1 MCIVLV
7 HASCTTP
14 IPTQFAYAQCV
25 ILSCGA
31 VFYLH
36 QKIMP
41 GINMSLLTILEAS
54 KQFKV
59 GRTSIYKAIKRGDIT
74 PRLNAQ
80 NIQVIDAQDMVRV
93 FGGSVPKSVS
103 GNSTPV
109 VSGNNEELVRE
120 LREQIQ
126 DLKQD
131 KEFLKQEMASIRRDF
146 DDFKLMI
153 EYKSKSDI
161 SETGET
167 VSEQAGNS
175 FGVQEKQ
182 QREQV
187 ETDEKQHQKTEKKR
201 FGFLRRFLS
210 D

>member
-1 MCIVLV
+1 MQAVIPQYLHNSHTLNVS
-7 HASCTTP
+7 SCP
-14 IPTQFAYAQCV
+14 AELFV
-25 ILSCGA
+25 
-31 VFYLH
+31 YLH

-41 GINMSLLTILEAS
+41 GKNMSLLTILEAS

-153 EYKSKSDI
+153 EYKGKSDI

-201 FGFLRRFLS
+201 FGFLRRFLG

>member
-1 MCIVLV
+1 MQAVIPQYPHNSNTLNVS
-7 HASCTTP
+7 SCP
-14 IPTQFAYAQCV
+14 AELFV
-25 ILSCGA
+25 
-31 VFYLH
+31 YLH

-41 GINMSLLTILEAS
+41 GKNMSLLTILEAS

-153 EYKSKSDI
+153 EYKGKSDI

-201 FGFLRRFLS
+201 FGFLRRILGE
-210 D
+210 

>member
-1 MCIVLV
+1 MQAVIPQYLHNSHTLNVS
-7 HASCTTP
+7 SCP
-14 IPTQFAYAQCV
+14 AELFV
-25 ILSCGA
+25 
-31 VFYLH
+31 YLH

-41 GINMSLLTILEAS
+41 GKNMSLLTILEAS

-153 EYKSKSDI
+153 EYKGKSDL
-161 SETGET
+161 SETSET

-187 ETDEKQHQKTEKKR
+187 ETAEKQPQKTEKKR
-201 FGFLRRFLS
+201 FGFLRRLLG

>member
-1 MCIVLV
+1 MCHLVLR
-7 HASCTTP
+7 SCLFIYTKR
-14 IPTQFAYAQCV
+14 
-25 ILSCGA
+25 SCQEKICR
-31 VFYLH
+31 YLQSLKH
-36 QKIMP
+36 Q
-41 GINMSLLTILEAS
+41 NSS
-54 KQFKV
+54 KLV
-59 GRTSIYKAIKRGDIT
+59 GRVFIKQLNEGT
-74 PRLNAQ
+74 LLHVLNAQ

-153 EYKSKSDI
+153 EYKGKSDL

-187 ETDEKQHQKTEKKR
+187 ETDEKQPQKTEKKR
-201 FGFLRRFLS
+201 FGFLRRILG

>member
-1 MCIVLV
+1 MQAVIPQYLHNSHTLNVS
-7 HASCTTP
+7 SCP
-14 IPTQFAYAQCV
+14 AELFV
-25 ILSCGA
+25 
-31 VFYLH
+31 YLH

-41 GINMSLLTILEAS
+41 GKNMSLLTILEAS

-187 ETDEKQHQKTEKKR
+187 ETDEKQPQKTEKKR
-201 FGFLRRFLS
+201 FGFLRRILG

>member
-1 MCIVLV
+1 MCIVIL
-7 HASCTTP
+7 HASCNTP

-25 ILSCGA
+25 IWSCGA
-31 VFYLH
+31 VYLH

-41 GINMSLLTILEAS
+41 GKNMSLLTILEAS

-103 GNSTPV
+103 GN
-109 VSGNNEELVRE
+109 NEELVRE

-153 EYKSKSDI
+153 EYKGKSDQ
-161 SETGET
+161 SETSET
-167 VSEQAGNS
+167 VSEQVGNS
-175 FGVQEKQ
+175 FGVQEK
-182 QREQV
+182 
-187 ETDEKQHQKTEKKR
+187 
-201 FGFLRRFLS
+201 
-210 D
+210 

>member
-1 MCIVLV
+1 MQAVIPQYLHNSHTLNVS
-7 HASCTTP
+7 SCP
-14 IPTQFAYAQCV
+14 AELFV
-25 ILSCGA
+25 
-31 VFYLH
+31 YLH

-41 GINMSLLTILEAS
+41 GKNMSLLTILEAS

-131 KEFLKQEMASIRRDF
+131 KEFLTQEMASIRRDF

>member
-1 MCIVLV
+1 MQAVIPQYLHNSHTLNVS
-7 HASCTTP
+7 SCP
-14 IPTQFAYAQCV
+14 AELFV
-25 ILSCGA
+25 
-31 VFYLH
+31 YLH

-41 GINMSLLTILEAS
+41 GKNMSLLTILEAS

-153 EYKSKSDI
+153 EYKGKSDI

-187 ETDEKQHQKTEKKR
+187 ETAEKQPPKTEKKR

>member
-1 MCIVLV
+1 MQAVIPQYLHNSHTLNVS
-7 HASCTTP
+7 SCP
-14 IPTQFAYAQCV
+14 AELFV
-25 ILSCGA
+25 
-31 VFYLH
+31 YLH
-36 QKIMP
+36 QQIMP
-41 GINMSLLTILEAS
+41 GKNMSLLTILEAS

-153 EYKSKSDI
+153 EYKGKLDI

-187 ETDEKQHQKTEKKR
+187 ETAEKQPQKTEKKR
-201 FGFLRRFLS
+201 FGFLRRILG

>member
-1 MCIVLV
+1 MQAVIPQYLHNSHSLNVS
-7 HASCTTP
+7 SCP
-14 IPTQFAYAQCV
+14 AELFV
-25 ILSCGA
+25 
-31 VFYLH
+31 YLH

-41 GINMSLLTILEAS
+41 GKNMSLLTILEAS

-187 ETDEKQHQKTEKKR
+187 ETAEKQPQKTEKKR
-201 FGFLRRFLS
+201 FGFLRKLLG

>member
-1 MCIVLV
+1 MQAVLLQYLHNSHTLNV
-7 HASCTTP
+7 SSCP
-14 IPTQFAYAQCV
+14 AELFV
-25 ILSCGA
+25 
-31 VFYLH
+31 YLH

-41 GINMSLLTILEAS
+41 GKNMSLLTILEAS
-54 KQFKV
+54 KQFKF

-74 PRLNAQ
+74 PRMNTQ

-103 GNSTPV
+103 GNSKPV
-109 VSGNNEELVRE
+109 VSGNNEELIRE

-146 DDFKLMI
+146 NDFKLMI
-153 EYKSKSDI
+153 EYKGKSDLSEI
-161 SETGET
+161 SET
-167 VSEQAGNS
+167 VSEQARNS

-182 QREQV
+182 QSEQV
-187 ETDEKQHQKTEKKR
+187 ETGGKQTLNTEKKR
-201 FGFLRRFLS
+201 FGFLRKLLGE
-210 D
+210 

>member
-1 MCIVLV
+1 
-7 HASCTTP
+7 
-14 IPTQFAYAQCV
+14 
-25 ILSCGA
+25 
-31 VFYLH
+31 
-36 QKIMP
+36 MP
-41 GINMSLLTILEAS
+41 GKNMSLLTILEAS

-109 VSGNNEELVRE
+109 VSGNSEELVRE

-131 KEFLKQEMASIRRDF
+131 KEFLKQEISSVRRDF

-153 EYKSKSDI
+153 EYKGETDLL
-161 SETGET
+161 ETGET
-167 VSEQAGNS
+167 VSEQAGNG
-175 FGVQEKQ
+175 FGVQKKQ
-182 QREQV
+182 HREQV
-187 ETDEKQHQKTEKKR
+187 ETDEKHTQKTEKKR
-201 FGFLRRFLS
+201 FGLLRRLLG

>member
-1 MCIVLV
+1 
-7 HASCTTP
+7 
-14 IPTQFAYAQCV
+14 
-25 ILSCGA
+25 
-31 VFYLH
+31 
-36 QKIMP
+36 
-41 GINMSLLTILEAS
+41 MSLLTILEAS
-54 KQFKV
+54 KQFNI
-59 GRTSIYKAIKRGDIT
+59 GRTAIYKAIKKGEIT
-74 PRLNAQ
+74 PRLSDTGVQ
-80 NIQVIDAQDMVRV
+80 LIDPQDMVRI
-93 FGGSVPKSVS
+93 FGKAKQKSVS
-103 GNSTPV
+103 NHSTQH
-109 VSGNNEELVRE
+109 VSINNDELVRE

-153 EYKSKSDI
+153 EYKGKSDI

>member
-1 MCIVLV
+1 MQAVLPQYLHNSHTLNV
-7 HASCTTP
+7 SSCP
-14 IPTQFAYAQCV
+14 AELFV
-25 ILSCGA
+25 
-31 VFYLH
+31 YLH

-41 GINMSLLTILEAS
+41 GKNMSLLTILEAS

-74 PRLNAQ
+74 PRLNPQ

-109 VSGNNEELVRE
+109 VSGNSEELVRE

-153 EYKSKSDI
+153 EYKGKSDLL
-161 SETGET
+161 ETGET

-187 ETDEKQHQKTEKKR
+187 ETYEKQSQKTEKKR
-201 FGFLRRFLS
+201 FGFLRRLLG

>member
-1 MCIVLV
+1 MQAVLPQYLYNLHTLNV
-7 HASCTTP
+7 SSCP
-14 IPTQFAYAQCV
+14 AELFV
-25 ILSCGA
+25 
-31 VFYLH
+31 YLH

-41 GINMSLLTILEAS
+41 GKNMSLLTILEAS

-153 EYKSKSDI
+153 EYKGKSDQ

-187 ETDEKQHQKTEKKR
+187 ETDEKQPQKTEKKR

>member
-1 MCIVLV
+1 MQAVIPQYLHNSHTLNVS
-7 HASCTTP
+7 SCP
-14 IPTQFAYAQCV
+14 AELFV
-25 ILSCGA
+25 
-31 VFYLH
+31 YLH

-41 GINMSLLTILEAS
+41 GKNMSLLTILEAS

-153 EYKSKSDI
+153 EYKGKSDQ
-161 SETGET
+161 SETSET

-187 ETDEKQHQKTEKKR
+187 ETAEKQPQKTEKKR
-201 FGFLRRFLS
+201 FGFLRRFLG

>member
-1 MCIVLV
+1 MQAVIPQYLHNSHTLNVS
-7 HASCTTP
+7 SCP
-14 IPTQFAYAQCV
+14 AELFV
-25 ILSCGA
+25 
-31 VFYLH
+31 YLH

-41 GINMSLLTILEAS
+41 GKNMSLLTILEAS

-153 EYKSKSDI
+153 EYKGKSDL
-161 SETGET
+161 SETSET

-201 FGFLRRFLS
+201 FGFLRRILG

>member
-31 VFYLH
+31 VYLH

-41 GINMSLLTILEAS
+41 GKNMSLLTILEAS

-153 EYKSKSDI
+153 EYKGKSDLL
-161 SETGET
+161 ETGET
-167 VSEQAGNS
+167 VLEQAGNS

-187 ETDEKQHQKTEKKR
+187 ETDEKQPQKTEKKR
-201 FGFLRRFLS
+201 FGFLRRILG

>member
-1 MCIVLV
+1 MQAVIPQYLHNSHTLNVS
-7 HASCTTP
+7 SCP
-14 IPTQFAYAQCV
+14 AELFV
-25 ILSCGA
+25 
-31 VFYLH
+31 YLH

-41 GINMSLLTILEAS
+41 GKNMSLLTILEAS

-109 VSGNNEELVRE
+109 VSGNSEELVRE

-131 KEFLKQEMASIRRDF
+131 KEFLKQEMASVRRDF

-153 EYKSKSDI
+153 EYKGKSDY
-161 SETGET
+161 SETSET
-167 VSEQAGNS
+167 VSEQARNS

-187 ETDEKQHQKTEKKR
+187 ETAEKQHQKTEKKR
-201 FGFLRRFLS
+201 FGFFKRLLGE
-210 D
+210 

>member
-1 MCIVLV
+1 MQAVIPQYLHNSHTLNVS
-7 HASCTTP
+7 SCP
-14 IPTQFAYAQCV
+14 AELFV
-25 ILSCGA
+25 
-31 VFYLH
+31 YLH

-41 GINMSLLTILEAS
+41 GKNMSLLTILEAS

-153 EYKSKSDI
+153 EYKGKSEQ
-161 SETGET
+161 SETSET

-187 ETDEKQHQKTEKKR
+187 ETAEKQPQKTEKKR
-201 FGFLRRFLS
+201 FGFLRRILG

>member
-1 MCIVLV
+1 
-7 HASCTTP
+7 
-14 IPTQFAYAQCV
+14 
-25 ILSCGA
+25 
-31 VFYLH
+31 
-36 QKIMP
+36 MP
-41 GINMSLLTILEAS
+41 GKNMSLLTILEAS

-103 GNSTPV
+103 GNSTQV

-153 EYKSKSDI
+153 EYKGKSDL

-187 ETDEKQHQKTEKKR
+187 ETDEKQPQKTEKKR
-201 FGFLRRFLS
+201 FGFLRRFLG

>member
-1 MCIVLV
+1 
-7 HASCTTP
+7 
-14 IPTQFAYAQCV
+14 
-25 ILSCGA
+25 
-31 VFYLH
+31 
-36 QKIMP
+36 
-41 GINMSLLTILEAS
+41 MSLLTILEAS

-109 VSGNNEELVRE
+109 VSGNSEELVRE

-146 DDFKLMI
+146 DDFKLLI
-153 EYKSKSDI
+153 EHKPNTDI
-161 SETGET
+161 GKTAET
-167 VSEQAGNS
+167 VLKQQESS
-175 FGVQEKQ
+175 FGEQKKQEEKHQ
-182 QREQV
+182 ETAVINPV
-187 ETDEKQHQKTEKKR
+187 ETPKKPA
-201 FGFLRRFLS
+201 GFLSRLFKLK
-210 D
+210 

>member
-1 MCIVLV
+1 
-7 HASCTTP
+7 
-14 IPTQFAYAQCV
+14 
-25 ILSCGA
+25 
-31 VFYLH
+31 
-36 QKIMP
+36 
-41 GINMSLLTILEAS
+41 MSLLTILEAS

-109 VSGNNEELVRE
+109 VSGNSEELVRE

-153 EYKSKSDI
+153 EYKGKSDLL
-161 SETGET
+161 ET

-187 ETDEKQHQKTEKKR
+187 ETDEKQPLKTEKKR
-201 FGFLRRFLS
+201 FGLLRRLLG

>member
-1 MCIVLV
+1 MQAVIPQYPHNSHTLNVS
-7 HASCTTP
+7 SCP
-14 IPTQFAYAQCV
+14 AELFV
-25 ILSCGA
+25 
-31 VFYLH
+31 YLH

-41 GINMSLLTILEAS
+41 GKNMSLLTILEAS

-153 EYKSKSDI
+153 EYKGKSDL

-187 ETDEKQHQKTEKKR
+187 ETAGKQPQKTEKKR
-201 FGFLRRFLS
+201 FGFLRRLLS

>member
-1 MCIVLV
+1 MQAVIPQYLHNSHTLNVS
-7 HASCTTP
+7 SCP
-14 IPTQFAYAQCV
+14 AELFV
-25 ILSCGA
+25 
-31 VFYLH
+31 YLH

-41 GINMSLLTILEAS
+41 GKNMSLLTILEAS

-187 ETDEKQHQKTEKKR
+187 ETAEKQPQKTEKKR

>member
-1 MCIVLV
+1 MQAVIPQYLHNSHSLNVS
-7 HASCTTP
+7 SCP
-14 IPTQFAYAQCV
+14 AELFV
-25 ILSCGA
+25 
-31 VFYLH
+31 YLH

-41 GINMSLLTILEAS
+41 GKNMSLLTILEAS

-120 LREQIQ
+120 LREKIQ

-153 EYKSKSDI
+153 EYKGKSDQ
-161 SETGET
+161 SETSET

-187 ETDEKQHQKTEKKR
+187 ETDEKQPQKTEKKR
-201 FGFLRRFLS
+201 FGFLRRILG

>member
-1 MCIVLV
+1 MQAVIPQYLHNSHTLNVS
-7 HASCTTP
+7 SCP
-14 IPTQFAYAQCV
+14 AELFV
-25 ILSCGA
+25 
-31 VFYLH
+31 YLH

-41 GINMSLLTILEAS
+41 GKNMSLLTILEAS

-153 EYKSKSDI
+153 EYKGKLDL

-182 QREQV
+182 LREQV
-187 ETDEKQHQKTEKKR
+187 ETDEKQPQKTEKKR
-201 FGFLRRFLS
+201 FGFLRRLLG

>member
-1 MCIVLV
+1 MQAVIPQYLHNSHTLNVS
-7 HASCTTP
+7 SCP
-14 IPTQFAYAQCV
+14 AELFV
-25 ILSCGA
+25 
-31 VFYLH
+31 YLH

-41 GINMSLLTILEAS
+41 GKNMSLLTILEAS

-153 EYKSKSDI
+153 EYKGKSDQL
-161 SETGET
+161 ETSET

-187 ETDEKQHQKTEKKR
+187 ETAEKQPQKTEKKR
-201 FGFLRRFLS
+201 FGFLRKLLG

>member
-1 MCIVLV
+1 MQAVIPQYLHNSHSLNVS
-7 HASCTTP
+7 SCP
-14 IPTQFAYAQCV
+14 AELFV
-25 ILSCGA
+25 
-31 VFYLH
+31 YLH

-41 GINMSLLTILEAS
+41 GKNMSLLTILEAS

-153 EYKSKSDI
+153 EYKGKSDQ
-161 SETGET
+161 SETSET

-187 ETDEKQHQKTEKKR
+187 ETDEKQPLKTEKKR
-201 FGFLRRFLS
+201 FGLLRRLLG

>member
-1 MCIVLV
+1 MQAVIPQYLHNSDTLNVS
-7 HASCTTP
+7 SCP
-14 IPTQFAYAQCV
+14 AELFV
-25 ILSCGA
+25 
-31 VFYLH
+31 YLH

-41 GINMSLLTILEAS
+41 GKNMSLLTILEAS

>member
-1 MCIVLV
+1 MQAVIPQYLHNSHTLNVSSCPAELFV
-7 HASCTTP
+7 H
-14 IPTQFAYAQCV
+14 
-25 ILSCGA
+25 
-31 VFYLH
+31 LH

-41 GINMSLLTILEAS
+41 GKNMSLLTILEAS

-153 EYKSKSDI
+153 EYKGKSDQ
-161 SETGET
+161 SETSET
-167 VSEQAGNS
+167 VSKQAGNS

-182 QREQV
+182 QMEQV
-187 ETDEKQHQKTEKKR
+187 ETDEKQPQKTEKKR
-201 FGFLRRFLS
+201 FGFLRKLLG

>member
-1 MCIVLV
+1 MQAVIPQYLHNSHTLNVS
-7 HASCTTP
+7 SCP
-14 IPTQFAYAQCV
+14 AELFV
-25 ILSCGA
+25 
-31 VFYLH
+31 YLH

-41 GINMSLLTILEAS
+41 GKNMSLLTILEAS

-109 VSGNNEELVRE
+109 VSGYSEELVRE

-153 EYKSKSDI
+153 EYKGKSDQ
-161 SETGET
+161 SETSET
-167 VSEQAGNS
+167 VSEQVGNS

-187 ETDEKQHQKTEKKR
+187 ETAEKQPQKTEKKR
-201 FGFLRRFLS
+201 FGFLSRFLG

>member
-1 MCIVLV
+1 MQAVIPQYLHNSHTLNVS
-7 HASCTTP
+7 SCP
-14 IPTQFAYAQCV
+14 AELFV
-25 ILSCGA
+25 
-31 VFYLH
+31 YLH

-41 GINMSLLTILEAS
+41 GKNMSLLTILEAS

-109 VSGNNEELVRE
+109 VSGNSEELVRE

-126 DLKQD
+126 DLRQD

-153 EYKSKSDI
+153 EYKGKSDI
-161 SETGET
+161 SETAET

-175 FGVQEKQ
+175 FGVQQKQ
-182 QREQV
+182 QREQA
-187 ETDEKQHQKTEKKR
+187 ETAEKHPPKTEKKR
-201 FGFLRRFLS
+201 FGFLRKLLG

>member
-1 MCIVLV
+1 MQAVIPQYLHNSHTLKVS
-7 HASCTTP
+7 SCP
-14 IPTQFAYAQCV
+14 AELFV
-25 ILSCGA
+25 
-31 VFYLH
+31 YLH

-41 GINMSLLTILEAS
+41 GKNMSLLTILEAS

-153 EYKSKSDI
+153 EYKGKSDQ
-161 SETGET
+161 SETSET
-167 VSEQAGNS
+167 VSEQVGNS

-187 ETDEKQHQKTEKKR
+187 ETTEKQLQKTEKKR
-201 FGFLRRFLS
+201 FGFLRRILG

>member
-1 MCIVLV
+1 MQAVIPQYPHNSHTLNVS
-7 HASCTTP
+7 SCP
-14 IPTQFAYAQCV
+14 AELFV
-25 ILSCGA
+25 
-31 VFYLH
+31 YLH

-41 GINMSLLTILEAS
+41 GKNMSLLTILEAS

-153 EYKSKSDI
+153 EYKGKSDI

-167 VSEQAGNS
+167 VSKQAGNS

-187 ETDEKQHQKTEKKR
+187 ETTEKQLQKTEKKR
-201 FGFLRRFLS
+201 FGFLRRILG